1 MTAIRSTCQRE
12 LHLIKE
18 KNLENARKYA
28 VRRGALSTSWNII
41 MGIFQGSP
49 AEFLLKKM
57 HHFYNISWKI
67 LWVRSNNVKDCSLNF
82 THLYWFTINIWIISF
97 HEQREG
103 SRVAEWSFNL
113 DTIYYEFCFEH
124 IPLSFPSRK
133 PLLEETE
140 ICMKLIWLDGH
151 FNYNL
156 YHSLVLMSL
165 CAWLIHYL
173 FMQDIFYC
181 CCFQDTGYVHTGRTG
196 CFALFFFSF
205 IDLSYFIIFLHFYQ
219 MQNRF
224 KSYSWD

>member
-1 MTAIRSTCQRE
+1 MRWRVDAIANNDCHPF
-12 LHLIKE
+12 HLSAWAASHKR
-18 KNLENARKYA
+18 KNLRNERKYA
-28 VRRGALSTSWNII
+28 LHRGALSTSWNP
-41 MGIFQGSP
+41 P
-49 AEFLLKKM
+49 AEFLLKKA
-57 HHFYNISWKI
+57 HRFHNISRKI

-103 SRVAEWSFNL
+103 SGVAEWSFNL

-124 IPLSFPSRK
+124 IPLSFPSWK

-165 CAWLIHYL
+165 CAWLIHDL

-181 CCFQDTGYVHTGRTG
+181 YCFQDTGYLHTGRTG
-196 CFALFFFSF
+196 CFAIFFFSF
-205 IDLSYFIIFLHFYQ
+205 IDLFRPYRLILFYHFSA
-219 MQNRF
+219 F
-224 KSYSWD
+224 